1 MDINPSYNCLLG
13 RPWIHSAGAVPSSL
27 HQKLKFVIDDKV
39 VTIRAEEEMIANTF
53 TDDIYIEPNEEA
65 LDSSFQSFEF
75 INATFVGEGLSIVEP
90 HLSKST
96 HSGLKMTVG
105 KGSRAGKGLG
115 KNLQGMARALQV
127 ITQTNKKGLGFQ
139 ANAYSREQREKRTYN
154 QEMTQSLG

>member
-1 MDINPSYNCLLG
+1 MDINLSYNCLLG

-39 VTIRAEEEMIANTF
+39 FTIRAEEEMIATAF

-65 LDSSFQSFEF
+65 PNSSFQSFEF
-75 INATFVGEGLSIVEP
+75 VNATFMGEGLSIFEP

-96 HSGLKMTVG
+96 HSGLKITVD

-127 ITQTNKKGLGFQ
+127 TTQTNKKGLGF
-139 ANAYSREQREKRTYN
+139 
-154 QEMTQSLG
+154 